1 MLTKELLKSDA
12 KLAGLTDE
20 QLTVIETLSRNDEDQ
35 VIGQKTKEIWDSVD
49 TDLKQLTGKEKPGGV
64 KSYDHLKT
72 VVTELKKTADSAGDV
87 KKLTD
92 QIKTLENEKA
102 DLQDKLK
109 KGSNDEALKTQI
121 ASLEQR
127 VKDKE
132 SELTKVKSTLEEE
145 KTALTKKLE
154 TQQAQAVELQLNHAF
169 DAHLVDNKIKF
180 KGTIPED
187 LLKETLTNRKAQLMQ
202 TLKPDWVDDG
212 SGGRTLV
219 FRDDKG
225 EIMRNK
231 ENGLN
236 PFTAGE
242 LFVQKI
248 GDLID
253 GGQQQRG
260 GGTKPPAGGGGG
272 GTPTNL
278 DLSGVKNQIQA
289 DELIVSH
296 ILTNEKIAKTDPQFA
311 ERQKAI
317 REEYKVAELP
327 IRGEGGE

>member
-20 QLTVIETLSRNDEDQ
+20 QLTAIETLSRNDEDQ

-92 QIKTLENEKA
+92 QIKTLETEKS

-154 TQQAQAVELQLNHAF
+154 NQQAQAVELQLNHAF

-253 GGQQQRG
+253 GGQQQNG
-260 GGTKPPAGGGGG
+260 GGTKPAGGGGG

-296 ILTNEKIAKTDPQFA
+296 ILTNEKIAKTDPRFA

-317 REEYKVAELP
+317 REEYKIAELP